1 MVSCTHKVKKIFSI
15 FQSELARITATFSK
29 VGFPHKVIEN
39 IINNFNDVGGELM
52 IPRWLFD

>member
-1 MVSCTHKVKKIFSI
+1 MLSCTHKVKKIFSI
-15 FQSELARITATFSK
+15 FQSELARITAKFSK

-52 IPRWLFD
+52 IPR